1 MAALVIN
8 FGAKPT
14 RASFLA
20 AGAFTVVA
28 VLALV
33 YSLSVYMYR
42 SWSIR
47 NRKAVRYHDK
57 YGPTFLMVILV
68 LALAMNFWYEAG
80 RRGYLGQVPGGWFGV
95 ETKR

>member
-20 AGAFTVVA
+20 AGAFTIVA

-33 YSLSVYMYR
+33 YSLSIYIYR

-47 NRKAVRYHDK
+47 NRKAARYHDK
-57 YGPTFLMVILV
+57 YGPTFLMAILV

-80 RRGYLGQVPGGWFGV
+80 RRGYLGDEVPVWLV
-95 ETKR
+95 WW

>member
-33 YSLSVYMYR
+33 YSLSIYIYR

-47 NRKAVRYHDK
+47 NRKAARYHDK

-68 LALAMNFWYEAG
+68 LARAMNFWYEAG
-80 RRGYLGQVPGGWFGV
+80 RRGYLGQVPGWLV
-95 ETKR
+95 WW

>member
-8 FGAKPT
+8 FGAKLT

-20 AGAFTVVA
+20 ADAFTIVA

-33 YSLSVYMYR
+33 YSLSIYIYR
-42 SWSIR
+42 SSSIR
-47 NRKAVRYHDK
+47 NGKVARYHDK

-68 LALAMNFWYEAG
+68 LVLAVNFWYEAG
-80 RRGYLGQVPGGWFGV
+80 RRGYLGNAAPGRLVWW
-95 ETKR
+95 